1 MVTTELVKKEFEKV
15 DQIVERYADEDG
27 ALIQVLLD
35 AQHEYSW
42 LSKDVLM
49 RISERME
56 IPVSYM
62 YRVASFYEAMSLTPV
77 GRHVVNVC
85 LGTACHVRGGTKIL
99 DRVEQLM
106 GIKAGETTSDEK
118 FTLHRVNCLG
128 CCALGPVMVIG
139 TEAHGKLG
147 VANVEEVLNKYN

>member
-1 MVTTELVKKEFEKV
+1 MVTTELEKKEFEKV

-62 YRVASFYEAMSLTPV
+62 YRVASFYEAMSLTPSAGMWSMSAWV
-77 GRHVVNVC
+77 QHV
-85 LGTACHVRGGTKIL
+85 TF
-99 DRVEQLM
+99 
-106 GIKAGETTSDEK
+106 GEGQR
-118 FTLHRVNCLG
+118 F
-128 CCALGPVMVIG
+128 
-139 TEAHGKLG
+139 
-147 VANVEEVLNKYN
+147 

>member
-1 MVTTELVKKEFEKV
+1 MVTKELEKQEFEKV

-56 IPVSYM
+56 IPVSYITTIPGDLQL
-62 YRVASFYEAMSLTPV
+62 YEIV
-77 GRHVVNVC
+77 FVC
-85 LGTACHVRGGTKIL
+85 LGVFDNAYALNITEGLELASYLDNGGRLYMEGGDTWYF
-99 DRVEQLM
+99 
-106 GIKAGETTSDEK
+106 DE
-118 FTLHRVNCLG
+118 
-128 CCALGPVMVIG
+128 
-139 TEAHGKLG
+139 EAR
-147 VANVEEVLNKYN
+147 